1 MIRPILITGG
11 AGFIGSAT
19 IRKVLRDTDDSI
31 VNVDV
36 LTYAANLTSL
46 PAADDNDRLYFEQV
60 NIADGSALSR
70 VFDKYQPRAVLH
82 LAAESHVDRSIDG
95 PAAFIDTN
103 IVGTYTLLE
112 TSLAYWTEL
121 DATERAGFRLVHVST
136 DEVFG
141 EAEPARPFRETTPY
155 APNSPYAASKAAA
168 DHLARAWHK
177 TYGLPVIITNC
188 SNNYGPY
195 QFPEKL
201 IPHMIISA
209 LEGKPLGLYGD
220 GTQVR
225 DWLHVEDHVDA
236 LLTVI
241 ETGRIGEVYAVGARN
256 ERANI
261 EVVSNICLALNNL
274 RPHADGSSYGDLI
287 TYVPDR
293 PGHDQ
298 HYAIDPSKI
307 ENELGW
313 IPTHDWETGLAET
326 VAWYLDNEPWWRGI
340 RGSEYRGQR
349 LGLGR

>member
-19 IRKVLRDTDDSI
+19 IRKVICDTDFSV
-31 VNVDV
+31 VNVDI
-36 LTYAANLTSL
+36 LTYAANLASL
-46 PAADDNDRLYFEQV
+46 PTAGNSRRLMFEQV
-60 NIADGSALSR
+60 DVADGPALSR
-70 VFDKYQPRAVLH
+70 VFDKYKPQAVLH

-112 TSLAYWTEL
+112 TSLAYWTKL
-121 DATERAGFRLVHVST
+121 DPPERAGFRLVHVST

-141 EAEPARPFRETTPY
+141 SLGPADAFRETTRY

-168 DHLARAWHK
+168 DHLARAWHR
-177 TYGLPVIITNC
+177 TYGLPIIVTNC
-188 SNNYGPY
+188 SNNYGPF

-209 LEGKPLGLYGD
+209 LENKPLGVYGD
-220 GTQVR
+220 GTQIR

-236 LLTVI
+236 LLTVM
-241 ETGRIGEVYAVGARN
+241 EKGRIGEVYAIGARN
-256 ERANI
+256 ERRNI
-261 EVVSNICLALNNL
+261 EVVTAICSALD
-274 RPHADGSSYGDLI
+274 RIHPRADGTSYGELI
-287 TYVPDR
+287 THVPDR

-298 HYAIDPSKI
+298 HYAIDPSKV
-307 ENELGW
+307 ESELGW
-313 IPTHDWETGLAET
+313 RPIHDWDDGLEDT
-326 VAWYLDNEPWWRGI
+326 VAWYLKNEPWWQDI
-340 RGSEYRGQR
+340 RSGAYRGKR